1 MPCKSVEFTGAW
13 RRAVTELRFETP
25 ETVPKAVQIV
35 GGLLGIAI
43 LQLTAPL
50 TGLDEG
56 QETFLHSTWSSGEKP
71 RAVARLDLCGLSY
84 QTLESQRVGF
94 RKETEKSFAEVGE
107 RLSDRLIDIALR
119 PEVGDEAFRLDF
131 DDGREQLGLIV
142 EIAVQGGTGDACLRD
157 DVIQGDSVWSPFKEK
172 VASSD
177 KEGRPLGGIS
187 WPSRRLL
194 DRFSCHD
201 HRLGYR

>member
-1 MPCKSVEFTGAW
+1 MPCKSVELAGAW
-13 RRAVTELRFETP
+13 RRSVTKLRFEAP

-71 RAVARLDLCGLSY
+71 RPVARFDLCGLSY

-94 RKETEKSFAEVGE
+94 CKETEESFAEIRE
-107 RLSDRLIDIALR
+107 RLSDRLID
-119 PEVGDEAFRLDF
+119 
-131 DDGREQLGLIV
+131 
-142 EIAVQGGTGDACLRD
+142 DA
-157 DVIQGDSVWSPFKEK
+157 
-172 VASSD
+172 
-177 KEGRPLGGIS
+177 
-187 WPSRRLL
+187 
-194 DRFSCHD
+194 SCP
-201 HRLGYR
+201 